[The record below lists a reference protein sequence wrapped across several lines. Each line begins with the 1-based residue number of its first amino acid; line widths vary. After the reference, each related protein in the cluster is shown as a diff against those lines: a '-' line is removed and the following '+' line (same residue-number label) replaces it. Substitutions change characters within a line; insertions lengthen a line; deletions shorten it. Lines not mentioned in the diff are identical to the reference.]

1 MQPCDQLVVQLLMM
15 LLLGDDYR
23 LINETLIC
31 RSDLLFQRVKV
42 LLDLLHLRLVELV
55 LFFVSLAQLRLK
67 LAVLRLH
74 LTLQGFFRS
83 FLGS

>member
-1 MQPCDQLVVQLLMM
+1 MM

>member
-1 MQPCDQLVVQLLMM
+1 MM

-74 LTLQGFFRS
+74 LTLQGFLRS

>member
-1 MQPCDQLVVQLLMM
+1 MM

-31 RSDLLFQRVKV
+31 RSDLLLQRVKV

-55 LFFVSLAQLRLK
+55 LFFVSLA
-67 LAVLRLH
+67 
-74 LTLQGFFRS
+74 
-83 FLGS
+83 